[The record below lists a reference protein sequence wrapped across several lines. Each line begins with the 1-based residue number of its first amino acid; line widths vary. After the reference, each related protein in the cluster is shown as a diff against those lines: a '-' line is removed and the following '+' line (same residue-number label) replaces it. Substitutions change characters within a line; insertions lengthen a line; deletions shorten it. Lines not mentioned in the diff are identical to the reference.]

1 MILENSFGKEMMM
14 AKIQCMAKVTEVSV
28 LAEGIVSM
36 WLSASGVA
44 KSAKPGQ
51 FISLY
56 CDNSDTLLP
65 RPISLCEVNQKDGL
79 LRIVFRIV
87 GAGTKEFAAK
97 EKDDEIRILGPLG
110 NGFPYEKA
118 EGKKVFL
125 MGGGIGV
132 PPILELAKQMQCEE
146 KQIVVGYRDAH
157 TFLKE
162 EFEQNGTLYIS
173 TEDGS
178 VGTKGNVMDA
188 IREQSLD
195 ADIIF
200 ACGPTPM
207 LRAIKAYAEE
217 KKIECYISLEERM
230 ACGIGACLAC
240 VCKTKEKDAHS
251 NVNNKRICKDG
262 PVFLSTEVDL

>member
-1 MILENSFGKEMMM
+1 M

-97 EKDDEIRILGPLG
+97 EKDDEIRHFSTINSCVPKNLSQSVYLTAPLTM
-110 NGFPYEKA
+110 PVLSQYA
-118 EGKKVFL
+118 VSAVL
-125 MGGGIGV
+125 
-132 PPILELAKQMQCEE
+132 
-146 KQIVVGYRDAH
+146 
-157 TFLKE
+157 
-162 EFEQNGTLYIS
+162 
-173 TEDGS
+173 
-178 VGTKGNVMDA
+178 
-188 IREQSLD
+188 
-195 ADIIF
+195 F
-200 ACGPTPM
+200 AACHQRCC
-207 LRAIKAYAEE
+207 LRSA
-217 KKIECYISLEERM
+217 
-230 ACGIGACLAC
+230 
-240 VCKTKEKDAHS
+240 
-251 NVNNKRICKDG
+251 
-262 PVFLSTEVDL
+262 

>member
-36 WLSASGVA
+36 WLSVSGVA

-110 NGFPYEKA
+110 NGFPLDACEKDKTA
-118 EGKKVFL
+118 VL
-125 MGGGIGV
+125 IGGGIGI
-132 PPILELAKQMQCEE
+132 PPLLELAKQFAIAKQRWWLATEMPMLFWREE
-146 KQIVVGYRDAH
+146 LEEAADRVVIASD
-157 TFLKE
+157 
-162 EFEQNGTLYIS
+162 
-173 TEDGS
+173 DGS
-178 VGTKGNVMDA
+178 IGIKGTV
-188 IREQSLD
+188 LD
-195 ADIIF
+195 AMEAEGVTGDCIF
-200 ACGPTPM
+200 SCGPTPM
-207 LRAIKAYAEE
+207 LRGVKQWAFEKQIPAWISMEE
-217 KKIECYISLEERM
+217 KM
-230 ACGIGACLAC
+230 ACGIGACLAWC
-240 VCKTKEKDAHS
+240 M
-251 NVNNKRICKDG
+251 
-262 PVFLSTEVDL
+262 

>member
-97 EKDDEIRILGPLG
+97 KKDDEIRILGPLG
-110 NGFPYEKA
+110 NGFPLDA
-118 EGKKVFL
+118 PL
-125 MGGGIGV
+125 
-132 PPILELAKQMQCEE
+132 LELAKQLPC
-146 KQIVVGYRDAH
+146 KTTVVVGYRNADA
-157 TFLKE
+157 FLRE
-162 EFEQNGTLYIS
+162 ELEEAADRVVIAS
-173 TEDGS
+173 DDGS
-178 VGTKGNVMDA
+178 IGIKGTV
-188 IREQSLD
+188 LD
-195 ADIIF
+195 AMEAEGVTGDCIF
-200 ACGPTPM
+200 SCGPTPM
-207 LRAIKAYAEE
+207 LRGVKQWAFEKQIPAWISMEE
-217 KKIECYISLEERM
+217 KM

-240 VCKTKEKDAHS
+240 VCESKEIDSHS
-251 NVNNKRICKDG
+251 KVKNKRICKDG
-262 PVFLSTEVDL
+262 PVFLSTDIEL